1 MTKSNSTKQ
10 KPQIWFWVL
19 VIFFLLWNIM
29 GVISFFGHTFISEEA
44 LSKLPTNERELYGD
58 YPLWTSIVFAIAV
71 FSGLLGSIGLAL
83 RKKWSKFAFI
93 ISLCAIIPQM
103 IHNVFY
109 TKSIDVYGLVQATT
123 MPILV
128 VVFGVFLVWF
138 SNYAIKNN
146 WIK

>member
-1 MTKSNSTKQ
+1 MTISYSTKQ

-19 VIFFLLWNIM
+19 AIFFLLWSIM
-29 GVISFFGHTFISEEA
+29 GVISFFGHTFISEET

-58 YPLWTSIVFAIAV
+58 YPLWTNIVFAIAV
-71 FSGLLGSIGLAL
+71 FSGLLGSIGLVL